1 MSCGPVVVVFISDV
15 DSTYRG
21 VFVAALIA
29 VCEGK
34 KKKKRME
41 IALRSKST
49 IMFKAAQV
57 W

>member
-1 MSCGPVVVVFISDV
+1 MVVVFISDV
-15 DSTYRG
+15 DSTYRR

-29 VCEGK
+29 VCEG